1 MISQSKRAWLYCR
14 VDAPEDEHGR
24 LKGQKKEL
32 SDYAE
37 QMGFEVAGASQD
49 TGSGLRFDRNGL
61 AEVTEAAAAEKM
73 DVLLIVNVSRLGRD
87 AMKTMDFIRRLN
99 ERGIEVYSP
108 LEGKI
113 TAKMPDET
121 FSHIIST
128 LDL

>member
-1 MISQSKRAWLYCR
+1 MNQTKRAWLYCR

-61 AEVTEAAAAEKM
+61 AEVTEAAATGKM
-73 DVLLIVNVSRLGRD
+73 DVLLIVNVSRLGR
-87 AMKTMDFIRRLN
+87 AATKTMDFIRRLN

-113 TAKMPDET
+113 TAKMPDGT
-121 FSHIIST
+121 CSRMINT
-128 LDL
+128 LGL

>member
-1 MISQSKRAWLYCR
+1 MTSQSKRAWLYCR

-37 QMGFEVAGASQD
+37 QMRFEVAGASQD

-61 AEVTEAAAAEKM
+61 AEVTEAAAAGKM

-99 ERGIEVYSP
+99 ELGIKVYSP
-108 LEGKI
+108 MKGEI
-113 TAKMPDET
+113 TAKAPNET
-121 FSHIIST
+121 LTRWIY
-128 LDL
+128 DL